1 MSDEYSPTLR
11 QADQARADFAAIAD
25 DLDFIG
31 KRSKEG
37 DLKISSYP
45 RFHARPLIRR
55 IWDLEKRSGAMRGA
69 LLAFAITSIAP
80 GPSHAATPSLTT
92 LVNFNGINGW
102 WPVAGLIAD
111 ASGNLF
117 GTTAGAGVYWDGTVF
132 EIAKTA
138 GGYASAPIT
147 LVSFNGTNGS
157 WPAAGLIAD
166 SSGNLFGTTSQGGA
180 FENAY
185 GFFTYGTVFEIVKT
199 ASGYASS
206 PTTLVSFNGTDGGSP
221 FAGLIADR
229 SGNLFGTTL
238 EGGAYNDGTVFEIVK
253 TASGYASTP
262 TTLVSFNGTNGSW
275 PAAGLIA
282 DSSGNLFG
290 TTSQGGAFENAY
302 GFFTYGTVFE
312 IVKTASGYAS
322 TPTTLVSFNGSDGM
336 FPASGLIADAE
347 ENLFGTTSGG
357 GANGQGTVFE
367 IAKTADGYASAPTT
381 LVSFNGTNGAS
392 PEAGLIADRSGNLFG
407 TTMEGGAY
415 NDGA

>member
-80 GPSHAATPSLTT
+80 GQWHVATPSLMT
-92 LVNFNGINGW
+92 LVIFNGTNGW
-102 WPVAGLIAD
+102 WPVAGLIADASGNLFGTTFYGGAGFIPPPEDPSTPDLCCWPVDAANGTVFEIVKTAGDYASTPTNLLNFNGTDGFQPAAGLTAD

-147 LVSFNGTNGS
+147 LVSFNGTNGAS
-157 WPAAGLIAD
+157 PEAGLIAD
-166 SSGNLFGTTSQGGA
+166 SSGNLFGTTRLGGA

-206 PTTLVSFNGTDGGSP
+206 
-221 FAGLIADR
+221 
-229 SGNLFGTTL
+229 
-238 EGGAYNDGTVFEIVK
+238 
-253 TASGYASTP
+253 
-262 TTLVSFNGTNGSW
+262 
-275 PAAGLIA
+275 
-282 DSSGNLFG
+282 
-290 TTSQGGAFENAY
+290 
-302 GFFTYGTVFE
+302 
-312 IVKTASGYAS
+312 
-322 TPTTLVSFNGSDGM
+322 
-336 FPASGLIADAE
+336 
-347 ENLFGTTSGG
+347 
-357 GANGQGTVFE
+357 
-367 IAKTADGYASAPTT
+367 PTT

-415 NDGA
+415 NDGSVFEVTDSGFLPPPLFAGTPGRPNCHGRSVGALARQYGGLNNAAAALGYPSVRALQKAILEFCEPDEAAEHRKREHHQS

>member
-92 LVNFNGINGW
+92 LVNFNGTNGW
-102 WPVAGLIAD
+102 WPVASLIADASGNLFGTTFYGGAGFIPPPEDPSTPDLCCWPVDAANGTVFEIVKTAGDYASTPTNLLNFNGTDGFQPAAGLTAD

-147 LVSFNGTNGS
+147 LVSFNGTNGAS
-157 WPAAGLIAD
+157 PEAGLIAD
-166 SSGNLFGTTSQGGA
+166 SSGNLFGTTM
-180 FENAY
+180 
-185 GFFTYGTVFEIVKT
+185 
-199 ASGYASS
+199 
-206 PTTLVSFNGTDGGSP
+206 L
-221 FAGLIADR
+221 
-229 SGNLFGTTL
+229 
-238 EGGAYNDGTVFEIVK
+238 GGAYNDGTVFEIVK

-262 TTLVSFNGTNGSW
+262 TTLVSFN
-275 PAAGLIA
+275 
-282 DSSGNLFG
+282 
-290 TTSQGGAFENAY
+290 
-302 GFFTYGTVFE
+302 
-312 IVKTASGYAS
+312 
-322 TPTTLVSFNGSDGM
+322 
-336 FPASGLIADAE
+336 
-347 ENLFGTTSGG
+347 
-357 GANGQGTVFE
+357 
-367 IAKTADGYASAPTT
+367 APTARGQP
-381 LVSFNGTNGAS
+381 LA
-392 PEAGLIADRSGNLFG
+392 
-407 TTMEGGAY
+407 
-415 NDGA
+415 

>member
-11 QADQARADFAAIAD
+11 QADQACADFAAIAD

-31 KRSKEG
+31 KRPKED

-55 IWDLEKRSGAMRGA
+55 IWDLEKRSGAMCGA

-92 LVNFNGINGW
+92 LVNFNGTNGW

-117 GTTAGAGVYWDGTVF
+117 GTTFYGGAGFIPPPED
-132 EIAKTA
+132 
-138 GGYASAPIT
+138 P
-147 LVSFNGTNGS
+147 
-157 WPAAGLIAD
+157 
-166 SSGNLFGTTSQGGA
+166 
-180 FENAY
+180 
-185 GFFTYGTVFEIVKT
+185 
-199 ASGYASS
+199 
-206 PTTLVSFNGTDGGSP
+206 
-221 FAGLIADR
+221 
-229 SGNLFGTTL
+229 
-238 EGGAYNDGTVFEIVK
+238 
-253 TASGYASTP
+253 STP
-262 TTLVSFNGTNGSW
+262 DLCCW
-275 PAAGLIA
+275 PVDAA
-282 DSSGNLFG
+282 N
-290 TTSQGGAFENAY
+290 
-302 GFFTYGTVFE
+302 GTVFE

-347 ENLFGTTSGG
+347 GNLFGTTSGG

-415 NDGA
+415 NDGAVFEVTDSGFLPPPLFAGTPGRPNCHGRSVGALARQYGGLNNAAAALGYPSVRALQKAILEFCEPDEAAEHRKREHHQSEQLD